1 MQFITGSV
9 TAAKAVKE
17 DAEYSKVTDTT
28 HKTTLEAKLT
38 AAAGF
43 LTEDSKLANLNAD
56 GTLAT
61 TQSDLESAKT
71 DLDAAVAAVKPEL
84 DFQKTKTSATAKV
97 T

>member
-71 DLDAAVAAVKPEL
+71 
-84 DFQKTKTSATAKV
+84 
-97 T
+97 

>member
-9 TAAKAVKE
+9 TAAKPVKE

-28 HKTTLEAKLT
+28 HKTSLEAKLT

-61 TQSDLESAKT
+61 TQSDVESAKT
-71 DLDAAVAAVKPEL
+71 
-84 DFQKTKTSATAKV
+84 
-97 T
+97 

>member
-1 MQFITGSV
+1 KITNNL
-9 TAAKAVKE
+9 
-17 DAEYSKVTDTT
+17 
-28 HKTTLEAKLT
+28 KTTLEAKLT

-56 GTLAT
+56 GNLAT

-84 DFQKTKTSATAKV
+84 DFQKTKTSAAAKV
-97 T
+97 TELDALVNIALKAELQRQVKEL